1 LYKKE
6 VIKMVYFVVGLGGTI
21 GTIVRYFL
29 DYLLSRTFLP
39 PSSGILIVNLSGCFM
54 IGFFLSLNSERF
66 SPLLRIGF
74 ATGFLG
80 SFTTFSTFSV
90 KVLELFKNW
99 GLQTSAIY
107 TLLTIIGGYFFVH
120 LGHSLAVKIEKG

>member
-1 LYKKE
+1 
-6 VIKMVYFVVGLGGTI
+6 
-21 GTIVRYFL
+21 
-29 DYLLSRTFLP
+29 
-39 PSSGILIVNLSGCFM
+39 M

-120 LGHSLAVKIEKG
+120 LGYSLAVKIEKG